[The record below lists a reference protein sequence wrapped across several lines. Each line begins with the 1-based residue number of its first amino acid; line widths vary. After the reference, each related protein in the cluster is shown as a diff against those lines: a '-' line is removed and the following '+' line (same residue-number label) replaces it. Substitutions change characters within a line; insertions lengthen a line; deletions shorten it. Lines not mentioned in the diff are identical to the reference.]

1 MTERL
6 PHKIG
11 VRPQG
16 NYALRERAAYFDE
29 WKEENSGSVAP
40 GDPEYKAPTGAWNA
54 EKVEAFRAAFYE
66 FLGYLRINSKEKGG
80 DYRIADGL
88 YEAQYRFLDTI
99 FDGLAEDIHD
109 FKCLKSRQLGMS
121 TISRALVIF
130 WLGMHRGMQGA
141 MIFDTESH
149 KEEAR
154 EEIEQMI
161 QSLEPDLGFPRILK
175 LNRYNLSLSNNS
187 RLRFMA
193 AGTRTTKSS
202 GVLGRSSGINLVHAC
217 MAPGTPVL
225 VADGRVVPIEQV
237 GIGEKVVTHAGAA
250 AKVIANVG
258 RANDRGPMIHI
269 TPWLGSGV
277 LMTGDHKIPTQ
288 RGLLPAR
295 EVKKTDLLIMPVRQ
309 ITCDRTLGFLP
320 ATPSRPQHGGS
331 VAAAA
336 GAEIVFDEEFGFAIG
351 YYLAEG
357 SITYQRRDEQYY
369 NFPSGIVFSRH
380 RNEVAYADRAIAAIL
395 PYTTGHRS
403 TKNRPHNLT
412 TVENV
417 YGSALARWIDD
428 NFGGQDRKHIPDE
441 VFTWGRE
448 FCCGLL
454 AGLLSGDG
462 SKKLCRLTGGYT
474 INRVNLVSTR
484 ASIAMQARDLAA
496 ALGYG
501 WASVR
506 SRPAGRYYGRNCK
519 EIWSVDWCGQAG
531 ADLRQLIG
539 LPIFPVRRWI
549 EKYKI
554 EHDRVLIKIRS
565 IESGIDV
572 PTMWDLSVDHPDHTF
587 RTPWMAVSNSEM
599 CSWENEEG
607 VVALTNALS
616 RTYPDRLYIWEST
629 ARGFNAWHDMWETAK
644 KDDLNQRTLFTTWY
658 HKDDQ
663 RIPRG
668 TAKFERYGTDPPS
681 EREVERIELVR
692 EMYDYEI
699 DPEQLAWYR
708 ELTDPSREADGDEP
722 EDSYQLQD
730 QPWVEEDA
738 FQQTGATFFEGSKL
752 RERMVAATQKKFS
765 SYKFVPG
772 TDFVTTEIYPA
783 KLWRDVDIKVWEEP
797 VHDAVY
803 VVSADPAFGHNPK
816 SNYSAVEVGRCY
828 ADQIEQVAEFT
839 STNTLTHQLAYLL
852 WALVGWYG
860 SPPGS
865 QVLTI
870 IEINGP
876 GESVWREYN
885 MTRQVVQNGYLRVP
899 AREKGL
905 TDVFQNA
912 RNYVYQR
919 SDSLSPGH
927 NFHWKTT
934 QQLKVAIMERLRD
947 FVHIGGIVLNSAD
960 ALEEMKAITRDG
972 DEIGGEGSARD
983 DRTISLAMMVRAWEE
998 KLRRG
1003 LIAQNRTKESDIA
1016 RRRLNIVDQ
1025 MQLHNRYRITEFF
1038 ARKSEVRRQELY
1050 AAQRRSLH
1058 LRARIPG
1065 LVRR

>member
-16 NYALRERAAYFDE
+16 NYVLRERAAYFDE
-29 WKEENSGSVAP
+29 WKDENRGNVAP
-40 GDPEYKAPTGAWNA
+40 GDPEFKAPTGAWNA

-202 GVLGRSSGINLVHAC
+202 GVLGRSSGINLVHA
-217 MAPGTPVL
+217 
-225 VADGRVVPIEQV
+225 
-237 GIGEKVVTHAGAA
+237 
-250 AKVIANVG
+250 
-258 RANDRGPMIHI
+258 
-269 TPWLGSGV
+269 
-277 LMTGDHKIPTQ
+277 
-288 RGLLPAR
+288 
-295 EVKKTDLLIMPVRQ
+295 
-309 ITCDRTLGFLP
+309 
-320 ATPSRPQHGGS
+320 
-331 VAAAA
+331 
-336 GAEIVFDEEFGFAIG
+336 
-351 YYLAEG
+351 
-357 SITYQRRDEQYY
+357 
-369 NFPSGIVFSRH
+369 
-380 RNEVAYADRAIAAIL
+380 
-395 PYTTGHRS
+395 
-403 TKNRPHNLT
+403 
-412 TVENV
+412 
-417 YGSALARWIDD
+417 
-428 NFGGQDRKHIPDE
+428 
-441 VFTWGRE
+441 
-448 FCCGLL
+448 
-454 AGLLSGDG
+454 
-462 SKKLCRLTGGYT
+462 
-474 INRVNLVSTR
+474 
-484 ASIAMQARDLAA
+484 
-496 ALGYG
+496 
-501 WASVR
+501 
-506 SRPAGRYYGRNCK
+506 
-519 EIWSVDWCGQAG
+519 
-531 ADLRQLIG
+531 
-539 LPIFPVRRWI
+539 
-549 EKYKI
+549 
-554 EHDRVLIKIRS
+554 
-565 IESGIDV
+565 
-572 PTMWDLSVDHPDHTF
+572 
-587 RTPWMAVSNSEM
+587 SEM

-692 EMYDYEI
+692 EMYDYDI

-885 MTRQVVQNGYLRVP
+885 MTRSVVQNGYLRVP

-1058 LRARIPG
+1058 LRARLPG

>member
-1 MTERL
+1 MDELFRLVAQTRPTRCLGWNFWDDRELPGKKSGIGWSKITGIEPLGERTMIDL
-6 PHKIG
+6 QTSTKTFI
-11 VRPQG
+11 
-16 NYALRERAAYFDE
+16 
-29 WKEENSGSVAP
+29 
-40 GDPEYKAPTGAWNA
+40 A
-54 EKVEAFRAAFYE
+54 EGFVSH
-66 FLGYLRINSKEKGG
+66 N
-80 DYRIADGL
+80 
-88 YEAQYRFLDTI
+88 
-99 FDGLAEDIHD
+99 
-109 FKCLKSRQLGMS
+109 S

-161 QSLEPDLGFPRILK
+161 QSLDPDLGFPRILK

-202 GVLGRSSGINLVHAC
+202 GVLGRSSGINLVHA
-217 MAPGTPVL
+217 
-225 VADGRVVPIEQV
+225 
-237 GIGEKVVTHAGAA
+237 
-250 AKVIANVG
+250 
-258 RANDRGPMIHI
+258 
-269 TPWLGSGV
+269 
-277 LMTGDHKIPTQ
+277 
-288 RGLLPAR
+288 
-295 EVKKTDLLIMPVRQ
+295 
-309 ITCDRTLGFLP
+309 
-320 ATPSRPQHGGS
+320 
-331 VAAAA
+331 
-336 GAEIVFDEEFGFAIG
+336 
-351 YYLAEG
+351 
-357 SITYQRRDEQYY
+357 
-369 NFPSGIVFSRH
+369 
-380 RNEVAYADRAIAAIL
+380 
-395 PYTTGHRS
+395 
-403 TKNRPHNLT
+403 
-412 TVENV
+412 
-417 YGSALARWIDD
+417 
-428 NFGGQDRKHIPDE
+428 
-441 VFTWGRE
+441 
-448 FCCGLL
+448 
-454 AGLLSGDG
+454 
-462 SKKLCRLTGGYT
+462 
-474 INRVNLVSTR
+474 
-484 ASIAMQARDLAA
+484 
-496 ALGYG
+496 
-501 WASVR
+501 
-506 SRPAGRYYGRNCK
+506 
-519 EIWSVDWCGQAG
+519 
-531 ADLRQLIG
+531 
-539 LPIFPVRRWI
+539 
-549 EKYKI
+549 
-554 EHDRVLIKIRS
+554 
-565 IESGIDV
+565 
-572 PTMWDLSVDHPDHTF
+572 
-587 RTPWMAVSNSEM
+587 SEM

-681 EREVERIELVR
+681 EREIERIELVR

-738 FQQTGATFFEGSKL
+738 FQQTGATFFEGQKL

-765 SYKFVPG
+765 AYKFVPG

-885 MTRQVVQNGYLRVP
+885 MTRSVVQNGYLRVP

-1058 LRARIPG
+1058 VRARIPG

>member
-6 PHKIG
+6 SHKIG

-16 NYALRERAAYFDE
+16 NYALRERAVYFDE
-29 WKEENSGSVAP
+29 WKDENRGNVAP
-40 GDPEYKAPTGAWNA
+40 GDPEFKVPTSAWNA

-109 FKCLKSRQLGMS
+109 FKCLKSRQLGVS

-202 GVLGRSSGINLVHAC
+202 GVLGRSSGINLVHA
-217 MAPGTPVL
+217 
-225 VADGRVVPIEQV
+225 
-237 GIGEKVVTHAGAA
+237 
-250 AKVIANVG
+250 
-258 RANDRGPMIHI
+258 
-269 TPWLGSGV
+269 
-277 LMTGDHKIPTQ
+277 
-288 RGLLPAR
+288 
-295 EVKKTDLLIMPVRQ
+295 
-309 ITCDRTLGFLP
+309 
-320 ATPSRPQHGGS
+320 
-331 VAAAA
+331 
-336 GAEIVFDEEFGFAIG
+336 
-351 YYLAEG
+351 
-357 SITYQRRDEQYY
+357 
-369 NFPSGIVFSRH
+369 
-380 RNEVAYADRAIAAIL
+380 
-395 PYTTGHRS
+395 
-403 TKNRPHNLT
+403 
-412 TVENV
+412 
-417 YGSALARWIDD
+417 
-428 NFGGQDRKHIPDE
+428 
-441 VFTWGRE
+441 
-448 FCCGLL
+448 
-454 AGLLSGDG
+454 
-462 SKKLCRLTGGYT
+462 
-474 INRVNLVSTR
+474 
-484 ASIAMQARDLAA
+484 
-496 ALGYG
+496 
-501 WASVR
+501 
-506 SRPAGRYYGRNCK
+506 
-519 EIWSVDWCGQAG
+519 
-531 ADLRQLIG
+531 
-539 LPIFPVRRWI
+539 
-549 EKYKI
+549 
-554 EHDRVLIKIRS
+554 
-565 IESGIDV
+565 
-572 PTMWDLSVDHPDHTF
+572 
-587 RTPWMAVSNSEM
+587 SEM

-738 FQQTGATFFEGSKL
+738 FQQTGATFFEGQKL

-765 SYKFVPG
+765 AYKFVPG

-783 KLWRDVDIKVWEEP
+783 KMWRDVDIKVWEEP

-919 SDSLSPGH
+919 SDSLHPGH
-927 NFHWKTT
+927 NLMWKTT